1 MYEAARPESQQIF
14 RRLVDYYRCPERYAL
29 FAPTGPF
36 TGSNGYFRFGKSAIC
51 YGKCGGNPF
60 AESPDGALPDAR
72 AETAA
77 DNGVIRLPFDPSE
90 VAENLLLELYVKDW
104 REDRRLS
111 LLAGAYYLVRP
122 FLSVG
127 FRRHLQRVHLAGWE
141 TIPFPSWPVDFSIDD
156 MYIELLATS
165 LRFSSVRKI
174 PFIWPWPDGA
184 SSCSLMT
191 HDVEAQAGREFC
203 STLMDLDDSFRIKSS
218 FQIIPEKRYSAK
230 SDFLALI
237 RDRGFEVAVHDLNHD
252 GRLFRNREEFLDR
265 AARINAYGKK
275 FGARG
280 FRSGVLYRK
289 QIWFDALDF
298 AYDMSVPNVAHLD
311 PQRGGCCTV
320 MPYFIGNI
328 LELPVTTTQDYTLF
342 HILHDYSGS
351 LWKRQIDLI
360 MAKHGLISFIVH
372 PDYVIRSRE
381 QEAYKALLA
390 SLDELRSTKGL
401 WVTTPAELNRW
412 WRQRAS
418 MTLKEKGGSWHI
430 EGQGKDRAQVAFLSL
445 IDGEPHIEFQVRED
459 QGS

>member
-29 FAPTGPF
+29 FAPHGPF

-111 LLAGAYYLVRP
+111 PLAGAYYLVRP

-237 RDRGFEVAVHDLNHD
+237 HDRGFEVAVHDLNHD

-275 FGARG
+275 SAPEVFAREFSIVSKYGSTRWTSRMTCPSPTSLIWTLSGGGAAQSCPIS
-280 FRSGVLYRK
+280 SGTSSSCLSRRRRTTRCS
-289 QIWFDALDF
+289 I
-298 AYDMSVPNVAHLD
+298 S
-311 PQRGGCCTV
+311 CT
-320 MPYFIGNI
+320 
-328 LELPVTTTQDYTLF
+328 
-342 HILHDYSGS
+342 
-351 LWKRQIDLI
+351 
-360 MAKHGLISFIVH
+360 
-372 PDYVIRSRE
+372 
-381 QEAYKALLA
+381 
-390 SLDELRSTKGL
+390 
-401 WVTTPAELNRW
+401 TTPARSGSGKSISS
-412 WRQRAS
+412 WRN
-418 MTLKEKGGSWHI
+418 MG
-430 EGQGKDRAQVAFLSL
+430 
-445 IDGEPHIEFQVRED
+445 
-459 QGS
+459 